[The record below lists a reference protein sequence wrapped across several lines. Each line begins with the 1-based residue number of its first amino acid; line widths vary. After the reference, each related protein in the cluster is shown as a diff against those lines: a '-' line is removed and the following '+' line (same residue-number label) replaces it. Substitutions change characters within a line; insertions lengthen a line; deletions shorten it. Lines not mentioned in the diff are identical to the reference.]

1 MHSLLIIIEILI
13 IREPAI
19 FPHKILHVGP
29 IIIKKH
35 ILIPVRILLHL
46 IVIQQHVLLKVLIH
60 IPIVRAPFIL
70 RHLIV
75 IVFHH
80 HLICKVEIPI
90 VVVIARCLSL
100 CELLLL
106 I

>member
-1 MHSLLIIIEILI
+1 
-13 IREPAI
+13 
-19 FPHKILHVGP
+19 
-29 IIIKKH
+29 
-35 ILIPVRILLHL
+35 
-46 IVIQQHVLLKVLIH
+46 LKVLIH